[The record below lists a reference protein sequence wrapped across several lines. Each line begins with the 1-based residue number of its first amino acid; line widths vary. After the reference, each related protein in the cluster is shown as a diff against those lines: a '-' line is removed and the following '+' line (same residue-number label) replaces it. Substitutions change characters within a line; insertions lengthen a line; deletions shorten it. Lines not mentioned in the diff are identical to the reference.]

1 MRQVLDE
8 QKSMYKY
15 LLWLTASLACFYR
28 EERVSLSK
36 EELILRY
43 EGLSVNFW
51 DLWREGST
59 KADAI
64 NIIIDVKQ

>member
-1 MRQVLDE
+1 MRSHSVVKAKVCCLLMRQVLDE

-43 EGLSVNFW
+43 EGLSVNF
-51 DLWREGST
+51 
-59 KADAI
+59 
-64 NIIIDVKQ
+64 